1 MRIAAHRGSRLHA
14 PENSRLALIAGYTGG
29 ADVLE
34 FDLQLTKDGQL
45 VLSHDATIDRLTG
58 EQGHISDLTFADLR
72 KFDFELAGHFAR
84 WQDPTLQAKLGL
96 LVLIGVLLGLH
107 VVTPYT
113 RAISL
118 GVLATSLLIV
128 WLGIRLSHG

>member
-1 MRIAAHRGSRLHA
+1 MDEWTVIRFLHVVA
-14 PENSRLALIAGYTGG
+14 LVFFVGGQLALAIAIVPVLRGREDDTAMRAVARRFGIASVVALTVLIATG
-29 ADVLE
+29 A
-34 FDLQLTKDGQL
+34 
-45 VLSHDATIDRLTG
+45 AM
-58 EQGHISDLTFADLR
+58 
-72 KFDFELAGHFAR
+72 AGHLAR

-96 LVLIGVLLGLH
+96 LVLIGVLLALH

-118 GVLATSLLIV
+118 GVLTTSIVIV

>member
-1 MRIAAHRGSRLHA
+1 MDEWTVIRFLHVVA
-14 PENSRLALIAGYTGG
+14 LVFFVGGQLALAVAIVPVLRGREDDSAMRAVARRFGIASVVALALLIATGV
-29 ADVLE
+29 AM
-34 FDLQLTKDGQL
+34 
-45 VLSHDATIDRLTG
+45 
-58 EQGHISDLTFADLR
+58 
-72 KFDFELAGHFAR
+72 AGHFAR

-107 VVTPYT
+107 VATPYT

-118 GVLATSLLIV
+118 GVLTTSIVIV

>member
-1 MRIAAHRGSRLHA
+1 MDEWTVMRFVHVVALVFFVGGQLLLAVAIVPVLRGRDEDSAMRAVARRFGIASAVA
-14 PENSRLALIAGYTGG
+14 LALLIATG
-29 ADVLE
+29 A
-34 FDLQLTKDGQL
+34 
-45 VLSHDATIDRLTG
+45 AM
-58 EQGHISDLTFADLR
+58 
-72 KFDFELAGHFAR
+72 AGHFAR

-107 VVTPYT
+107 LVTPYT